1 MTDNMNGD
9 GGGNDRIKDK
19 RIAVLEE
26 VEQLGRE
33 ALTETDQGLDHIGTN
48 INIAENNLL
57 DDSEYN
63 YAIRMALVQIQQ
75 AVSQPEDGE
84 KAMIERIE
92 RYRSELAAKAELP
105 PPEQLER

>member
-1 MTDNMNGD
+1 MTDDMNGE
-9 GGGNDRIKDK
+9 GGSNDRIKDK

-33 ALTETDQGLDHIGTN
+33 VLAETEQGLDYIGAN

-63 YAIRMALVQIQQ
+63 YAVRLALVQIQK
-75 AVSQPEDGE
+75 AVPQSENGE
-84 KAMIERIE
+84 KEMIERIE
-92 RYRSELAAKAELP
+92 RYRSELATKAELP